1 MKKKEYAIIA
11 VVAGDGLADI
21 FKAQGVDYI
30 ISGGQT
36 MNPSTEDFVKAVE
49 ELNARN
55 IIILPNNKNIL
66 MAAQSAAEVID
77 QPAAVVETKTIP
89 QGLTSLLAF

>member
-1 MKKKEYAIIA
+1 
-11 VVAGDGLADI
+11 
-21 FKAQGVDYI
+21 
-30 ISGGQT
+30 

-66 MAAQSAAEVID
+66 MAAQSAAEVIE

-89 QGLTSLLAF
+89 SRIDQSSCF

>member
-1 MKKKEYAIIA
+1 M
-11 VVAGDGLADI
+11 ADI

-77 QPAAVVETKTIP
+77 QLQQLLRPIIP
-89 QGLTSLLAF
+89 QGLTSLLAFDEANRSKRTTNA